1 MGPLRQAMQQEPTTE
16 LLTQAAEPPSPGP
29 AQPVAACSHGP
40 SAGAVCSSNCRPD
53 MASAAESPPV
63 RGHNDQTSQGEP
75 PLCPALSLP
84 AFSCPGPGRSA
95 APARPFRRL
104 PGRFHECSCVP
115 DASVLLCADSQG
127 HQPSRRAQRET
138 TLSSLSS
145 TVSRGVSPVALAVVG
160 LYAVSRKFP
169 GNFQLITCPAVSSC
183 FDVTLAQT
191 ITSALLESL
200 LESLLELMLVLMECT
215 LQPHNL
221 HMYYNT

>member
-1 MGPLRQAMQQEPTTE
+1 MVPLRQAMQQEPIAE

-29 AQPVAACSHGP
+29 AQPVAACSHSP

-53 MASAAESPPV
+53 MASTAESPPV

-75 PLCPALSLP
+75 PLCPALSLS

>member
-1 MGPLRQAMQQEPTTE
+1 MGPLRQAMQQEPTAE

-53 MASAAESPPV
+53 MASTAESPPV

-75 PLCPALSLP
+75 PLCPALSLS

-127 HQPSRRAQRET
+127 HQPTMQAMKPS
-138 TLSSLSS
+138 LSSL
-145 TVSRGVSPVALAVVG
+145 RVV
-160 LYAVSRKFP
+160 
-169 GNFQLITCPAVSSC
+169 
-183 FDVTLAQT
+183 
-191 ITSALLESL
+191 
-200 LESLLELMLVLMECT
+200 
-215 LQPHNL
+215 
-221 HMYYNT
+221 

>member
-53 MASAAESPPV
+53 VASAAESPPV

-95 APARPFRRL
+95 FRRL

>member
-53 MASAAESPPV
+53 VASAAESPPV

-75 PLCPALSLP
+75 PLCPALSLS

-127 HQPSRRAQRET
+127 HQPTMQAMKPS
-138 TLSSLSS
+138 LSSLRVVRVAEHAHVSGRLPWPQRWLPQCFPEVS
-145 TVSRGVSPVALAVVG
+145 GKLRMRTCLSVLGKLQTVPR
-160 LYAVSRKFP
+160 
-169 GNFQLITCPAVSSC
+169 
-183 FDVTLAQT
+183 TL
-191 ITSALLESL
+191 
-200 LESLLELMLVLMECT
+200 LV
-215 LQPHNL
+215 
-221 HMYYNT
+221 

>member
-1 MGPLRQAMQQEPTTE
+1 MGPLRQAMQQEPTAE

-53 MASAAESPPV
+53 VASAAESPPV

-75 PLCPALSLP
+75 PLCPALSLS

-127 HQPSRRAQRET
+127 HQPTMQAMKPSLSSPSSRTRTCVWPAALAPTLAPAMFPGIFRET
-138 TLSSLSS
+138 THAHVPVS
-145 TVSRGVSPVALAVVG
+145 TRETADSPKDIACLNCCVVRC
-160 LYAVSRKFP
+160 LDCC
-169 GNFQLITCPAVSSC
+169 I
-183 FDVTLAQT
+183 
-191 ITSALLESL
+191 
-200 LESLLELMLVLMECT
+200 
-215 LQPHNL
+215 
-221 HMYYNT
+221 